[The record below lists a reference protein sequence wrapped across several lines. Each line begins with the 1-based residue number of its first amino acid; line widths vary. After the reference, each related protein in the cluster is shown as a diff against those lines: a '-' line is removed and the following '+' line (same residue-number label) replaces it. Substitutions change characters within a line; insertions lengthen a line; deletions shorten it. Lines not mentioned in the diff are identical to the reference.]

1 MNEENLQQTLSQI
14 DSSDGSTSVLRAGEE
29 KISTGRRVGYFF
41 LSLVPPILC
50 LILQV
55 AALLVVLIPKLV
67 FAIISGELDTSNQ
80 QTYMQGY
87 MDLVSNC
94 TSLGVFIYHIIGI
107 FVFGLWYYLSFR
119 KPRPTMGATIRKTT
133 LQAVLVA
140 VICGVALCFFSNG
153 TIIVENTVFPKL
165 VDNYMQLMEQ
175 AGFGVD
181 VFTIIASV
189 ILAPIGEEFL
199 CRGLTLKFAKKSF
212 GKFWIANIL
221 QAFLFGVIHAN
232 WVQGIYAFFIGL
244 VLGYLAE
251 RYQSLIPCMILHFVV
266 NFSSTTWISA
276 LFDAL
281 FGDEIPN
288 LPVGLAMVIIPT
300 VIVLALLRKTKKTA
314 EAA

>member
-1 MNEENLQQTLSQI
+1 MNEENLQQALSQI
-14 DSSDGSTSVLRAGEE
+14 DSSDGPTSVYRAGEQ

-55 AALLVVLIPKLV
+55 AALFVVLIPKLV
-67 FAIISGELDTSNQ
+67 FAIVSGELDTSNQ

-87 MDLVSNC
+87 MELVSGC
-94 TSLGVFIYHIIGI
+94 ASLGVFLYHIIGI

-133 LQAVLVA
+133 LPAILVA
-140 VICGVALCFFSNG
+140 AICGVAMCFFSNG
-153 TIIVENTVFPKL
+153 TIIVENALFPKL

-181 VFTIIASV
+181 VFTIIAS
-189 ILAPIGEEFL
+189 ILLAPIGEEFL
-199 CRGLTLKFAKKSF
+199 CRGLTLKFAKKCF
-212 GKFWIANIL
+212 GKFWISNIL

-251 RYQSLIPCMILHFVV
+251 RYHTLIPCIILHFVV
-266 NFSSTTWISA
+266 NFSSTTWISV
-276 LFDAL
+276 LFNAM

-288 LPVGLAMVIIPT
+288 LFVGLAMVIIPA
-300 VIVLALLRKTKKTA
+300 VIVIALLHKTKKTEGTA
-314 EAA
+314 